1 MSEHAEPMVVDV
13 DTGIDDALALLYAC
27 AHEEAQILGVST
39 VVGNVPLSAATRN
52 TRAVLALA
60 GRADIPVWP
69 GAATALSVA
78 VRDASEVHGKSG
90 LGHAVLPEPDEP
102 AHSLHALDSIVAAA
116 HAHAGRL
123 ILVATGPL
131 TNIALAVMREPE
143 LPRLVKRFV
152 IMGGAYSEPGN
163 VTPSAEFNIWHD
175 PEAARV
181 VFRAFGGV
189 GGAPVTAIGL
199 DVTRKTII
207 DEADVAAIGARC
219 AGKRAWAGA
228 DAFPRGFVALLFR
241 ADGEILRS
249 AHFHH
254 ARSAGAR
261 RRVRSDARRNAPR
274 RRRRRDLGAAH
285 DRRDDRRLARPVGP
299 SRQHRSRR
307 QGRRRALS
315 RPVFRGDG
323 PPRRWAGEGIG
334 RGRIKFGDDDFACET
349 WPYGQENSQARLARR
364 GEVSRVR
371 AAICNSCGK
380 SGLTI
385 RKNSAPKT
393 ANQADALIGVRP
405 PSVA

>member
-1 MSEHAEPMVVDV
+1 MSEHAELMVIDV

-27 AHEEAQILGVST
+27 AHTEAQILGVST

-52 TRAVLALA
+52 TRSVLALA

-78 VRDASEVHGKSG
+78 VRDASEVHGPSG

-102 AHSLHALDSIVAAA
+102 AHSPHAVDSIVAAA
-116 HAHAGRL
+116 QAHAGRL

-189 GGAPVTAIGL
+189 GGAPVIAIGL

-207 DEADVAAIGARC
+207 DENDVAAIASRC
-219 AGKRAWAGA
+219 AGKRHGPA
-228 DAFPRGFVALLFR
+228 
-241 ADGEILRS
+241 
-249 AHFHH
+249 
-254 ARSAGAR
+254 
-261 RRVRSDARRNAPR
+261 
-274 RRRRRDLGAAH
+274 
-285 DRRDDRRLARPVGP
+285 LARFLEDA
-299 SRQHRSRR
+299 SRYYFERMDKMI
-307 QGRRRALS
+307 GRRIFTMHDPLALAVAFDPTLVETRRAAVDVETSGRLTTGATIVDW
-315 RPVFRGDG
+315 RGQWGRIANAEVAVKVDAERFRGLFFDAMAHLAD
-323 PPRRWAGEGIG
+323 PG
-334 RGRIKFGDDDFACET
+334 R
-349 WPYGQENSQARLARR
+349 
-364 GEVSRVR
+364 
-371 AAICNSCGK
+371 
-380 SGLTI
+380 
-385 RKNSAPKT
+385 
-393 ANQADALIGVRP
+393 
-405 PSVA
+405 

>member
-1 MSEHAEPMVVDV
+1 MSEHAEPVVVDV

-60 GRADIPVWP
+60 GRGDIPVWP

-90 LGHAVLPEPDEP
+90 LGHAVLPEPNEP
-102 AHSLHALDSIVAAA
+102 AHSHHALDAIVSAA

-123 ILVATGPL
+123 TLVATGPL

-175 PEAARV
+175 PEAARI
-181 VFRAFGGV
+181 VFHAFGGV
-189 GGAPVTAIGL
+189 GAAPVIAIGL

-219 AGKRAWAGA
+219 AGKRHGPALTRFLEDSSRYYFERMEKLYGRRIFTMHDPLALAVAFDATLVETRRATVDVETSGRLTTGA
-228 DAFPRGFVALLFR
+228 TIVDWRGQWGRIANTEVAVKVDA
-241 ADGEILRS
+241 
-249 AHFHH
+249 
-254 ARSAGAR
+254 
-261 RRVRSDARRNAPR
+261 
-274 RRRRRDLGAAH
+274 
-285 DRRDDRRLARPVGP
+285 DRFRRLFFEAI
-299 SRQHRSRR
+299 
-307 QGRRRALS
+307 ADLA
-315 RPVFRGDG
+315 D
-323 PPRRWAGEGIG
+323 
-334 RGRIKFGDDDFACET
+334 
-349 WPYGQENSQARLARR
+349 WPAKG
-364 GEVSRVR
+364 
-371 AAICNSCGK
+371 
-380 SGLTI
+380 
-385 RKNSAPKT
+385 
-393 ANQADALIGVRP
+393 
-405 PSVA
+405 